1 MDRALQT
8 MRRVCV
14 LLPRPGREKIRWP
27 NRVKYPS
34 GEECAATIR
43 LSNAEINPLTALA
56 LDLQSSES
64 PSLFHRFYVYPFDH
78 DKFDFA
84 LSLSLSSSRST
95 TISSWH
101 KPKKYV
107 WITKER
113 SQLAQPLI
121 LILGPVGDFSHV
133 VSSGATGLWNVNH
146 EPDGAEWLERE
157 AKGLKREGT
166 GQSIPSPDGWGIDSQ
181 VLSRPKS
188 YDVYRRFHLVTTP
201 PYFWK
206 NWKRSRYLASHRRT
220 TSLNPIEYLDPL
232 SMQNILKLWNIWF
245 I

>member
-1 MDRALQT
+1 

-84 LSLSLSSSRST
+84 LSLSLFLSFDDDIIVAQAEEICVNYERAFATRPASNPGPGSSRRLFACR
-95 TISSWH
+95 I
-101 KPKKYV
+101 KRRN
-107 WITKER
+107 WIM
-113 SQLAQPLI
+113 
-121 LILGPVGDFSHV
+121 
-133 VSSGATGLWNVNH
+133 
-146 EPDGAEWLERE
+146 
-157 AKGLKREGT
+157 KR
-166 GQSIPSPDGWGIDSQ
+166 QSRARW
-181 VLSRPKS
+181 SR
-188 YDVYRRFHLVTTP
+188 VAG
-201 PYFWK
+201 
-206 NWKRSRYLASHRRT
+206 KRSEG
-220 TSLNPIEYLDPL
+220 IEKGRNGSIDT
-232 SMQNILKLWNIWF
+232 
-245 I
+245 